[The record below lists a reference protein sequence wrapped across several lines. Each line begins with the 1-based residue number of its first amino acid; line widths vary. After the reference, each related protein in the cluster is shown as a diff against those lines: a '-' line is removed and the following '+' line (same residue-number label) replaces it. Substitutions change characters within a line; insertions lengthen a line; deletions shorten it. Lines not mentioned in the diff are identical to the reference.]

1 MTENYE
7 FSSQNNSNT
16 TNTHELLFDNLKKVA
31 AVLVQTMGRNCEVAI
46 HDFIKLPHSLIHI
59 EGNITKRK
67 PGAPI
72 TDLVIRALRRE
83 GDSVADIPNYQN
95 ITKAGRVLKSSTSFI
110 RNEAGKVIGAFC
122 VNFDITEYLNSISM
136 LDDFV
141 KINGPDD
148 ARNEETFASTLSET
162 IESLME
168 REISNAGK
176 QPSTMTKEEKVQ
188 LVEALEFQG
197 AFLLKGAVNY
207 VAHKLGVTKF
217 TIYSYLKEVRR

>member
-1 MTENYE
+1 MTEKYE
-7 FSSQNNSNT
+7 LSSLNNNT
-16 TNTHELLFDNLKKVA
+16 ATNTHEFLFDNLKKIA

-46 HDFIKLPHSLIHI
+46 HDLLKLPHSLIHI

-72 TDLVIRALRRE
+72 TDLVVRALRRE

-95 ITKAGRVLKSSTSFI
+95 ITKAGRVLKSSTSFV

-141 KINGPDD
+141 KINGPND
-148 ARNEETFASTLSET
+148 AHNEETFASTLSET

-207 VAHKLGVTKF
+207 VANKLGVTKF
-217 TIYSYLKEVRR
+217 TIYSYLKEIRR

>member
-1 MTENYE
+1 MTEKYT
-7 FSSQNNSNT
+7 FSSPNISNAI
-16 TNTHELLFDNLKKVA
+16 NTHEFLFDNLKKIA
-31 AVLVQTMGRNCEVAI
+31 AVLVQTMGRNCEVAV
-46 HDFIKLPHSLIHI
+46 HDLTKLPHSLIHI

-72 TDLVIRALRRE
+72 TDLVVRALRRE
-83 GDSVADIPNYQN
+83 GDAVADIPNYQN
-95 ITKAGRVLKSSTSFI
+95 ITKAGRVLKSSTSFV
-110 RNEAGKVIGAFC
+110 RNEEGKVIGAFC

-136 LDDFV
+136 LEDFV
-141 KINGPDD
+141 KINGPND

-207 VAHKLGVTKF
+207 VANKLGVTKF

>member
-1 MTENYE
+1 MTEKYE
-7 FSSQNNSNT
+7 LSSLNNNT
-16 TNTHELLFDNLKKVA
+16 ATNTHEFLFDNLKKIA

-46 HDFIKLPHSLIHI
+46 HDLLKLPHSLIHI

-72 TDLVIRALRRE
+72 TDLVVRALRRE

-95 ITKAGRVLKSSTSFI
+95 ITKAGRVLKSSTSFV

-141 KINGPDD
+141 KINGPND
-148 ARNEETFASTLSET
+148 ARNQETFASTLSET

-207 VAHKLGVTKF
+207 VANKLGVTKF
-217 TIYSYLKEVRR
+217 TIYSYLKEIRR